1 MRNSYRNFFGYCCVA
16 ACALLAACALQSKH
30 RGFIFSADFEE
41 QLAKVKTSAD
51 LTRQFGSPQAET
63 LFGDK
68 VWIYYGAD
76 EKYRGPLPVTYENK
90 TALLAWIKD
99 GKVSRTQ
106 VLRGD
111 DFPDMWIDRD
121 ETPIPA
127 AVELNALEEL
137 VNNIGRYTP
146 SGLGH

>member
-1 MRNSYRNFFGYCCVA
+1 MA
-16 ACALLAACALQSKH
+16 AFALLGACALQSKH
-30 RGFIFSADFEE
+30 RGFIFPSDFEE

-51 LTRQFGSPQAET
+51 LARQFGSPQAET
-63 LFGDK
+63 IFGDK

-76 EKYRGPLPVTYENK
+76 EKYRGPLPLTYENK
-90 TALLAWIKD
+90 TALLAWIKN
-99 GKVSRTQ
+99 GKVVATR
-106 VLRGD
+106 VLKD
-111 DFPDMWIDRD
+111 EDFPDMWIDRD